1 MTPSSMRRVLESLV
15 AGTLLPDA
23 ARRQMDQQCLGWD
36 CVAGVPSKIR
46 SKSGRFGDHRAALET
61 YVGIV
66 MDRVPVI
73 IATNSSFGQPL
84 PYLVATALSDATV
97 P

>member
-1 MTPSSMRRVLESLV
+1 MRRVLEGLLAGSL
-15 AGTLLPDA
+15 LSDA

-46 SKSGRFGDHRAALET
+46 SKSGGFGDNRAALET
-61 YVGIV
+61 YAGIV
-66 MDRVPVI
+66 MDRVPVV
-73 IATNSSFGQPL
+73 IATSSSFGQPL
-84 PYLVATALSDATV
+84 TYVVATALSDATV

>member
-1 MTPSSMRRVLESLV
+1 MPGLGLRCRRPEQDPEQVRRV
-15 AGTLLPDA
+15 
-23 ARRQMDQQCLGWD
+23 RR
-36 CVAGVPSKIR
+36 P
-46 SKSGRFGDHRAALET
+46 RAALET
-61 YVGIV
+61 YAGIV

-84 PYLVATALSDATV
+84 LYVVATALSDATV